1 MRILAIADVESKY
14 LWDYYEKSKLEDI
27 DLIVSAGDL
36 EAAYLEF
43 LATMAKCPVVY
54 VPGNHDKDYKTKPPE
69 GCICVDDT
77 IYTYK
82 GVRIMGLGGSMNYN
96 YGTYQYSEFDMF
108 MRIVKMKRKLVMN
121 RGIDILLTHAPA
133 KGINDGSDLPHQ
145 GFKCFLKLLRKRKP
159 KLFIHGHVHMN
170 YGREFKRETMFGDTK
185 VINAFD
191 KYIIDVD
198 FDKKK

>member
-54 VPGNHDKDYKTKPPE
+54 VPGNHDKGYKTKPPE

-108 MRIVKMKRKLVMN
+108 MRIVKMKRKLMMN
-121 RGIDILLTHAPA
+121 QSQ
-133 KGINDGSDLPHQ
+133 K
-145 GFKCFLKLLRKRKP
+145 
-159 KLFIHGHVHMN
+159 
-170 YGREFKRETMFGDTK
+170 
-185 VINAFD
+185 
-191 KYIIDVD
+191 
-198 FDKKK
+198 